1 MRSIPSLLAFL
12 TCASRVVALG
22 SSCSAPLG
30 SGAAAAGDA
39 YWMKT
44 IPRQGSSSFNPN
56 PGSYKVNHPLYILI
70 DMSFDAQDTDAINRA
85 ISDMGR
91 CGNLTCQSSSV
102 EPALVYF
109 PSGKYLVTKPI
120 IPYYY
125 TALVPLYIAQYLDV
139 VSEILKTLPISSLEG
154 ILSVSPPVSLA
165 GIAIIDAD
173 VYSGASVPAG
183 GWNCP
188 STDNEWVPSLVVS
201 SIVYC
206 PVNNFFRS
214 IRNFVIDT
222 TNIPADQ
229 FGTGIHWQVGQ
240 ATSLINLSF
249 LLSTASGNKHQGVF
263 MENGSYLA
271 RSGGF
276 MADLQINGGAFGLW
290 ISNQQFTIQNVKI
303 TNSDTA
309 IYQQWNWGFTFKN
322 IDISGCRIGFGLNT
336 NGQTEA
342 TQSAGSVTILDSSI
356 SASVAAVQTDTDQ
369 SQKLGG
375 AVLLQNVNLNG
386 SPAGVV
392 DGANHV
398 FLPGGGTVNQFIL
411 GNEYS
416 GDSST
421 GTYNTVANP
430 GPDLPPQLLDASSG
444 NNGVFF
450 RTRPQYENYAI
461 DEFASAKSN
470 GVKCDG
476 TSDDT
481 MSLQNFIN
489 KVSDLDAGTCLVSS
503 TINIPTGSI
512 VVGEFWTTIL
522 GSGAAFND
530 ASNPQPVVR
539 VGKAGDKGGVEI
551 SDIVVSTVGGSAG
564 AVCIEWNPTGDA
576 GTVGMWDV
584 HVRIGG
590 AIGTKIQ
597 VSQCPTTS
605 TATQC
610 MGAFLGLHVL
620 GSGYFENVWVWTADH
635 DLDDP
640 GQGRINSFTARG
652 ILIDHAPG
660 PVWLVGTAS
669 EHAVFYQYSIV
680 GSQYVYAGM
689 IQTETPYYQP
699 TPAPPA
705 PFSTNSAWNDPS
717 WGNSGSAW
725 ALTVSQS
732 SDVFVYGAGLY
743 SFFVSYSQ
751 DCKAGVDCQKSLV
764 LVDED
769 SAAIF
774 IYQLST
780 IGATT
785 MLTVGSTDVIKHSD
799 NVDGLQSTV
808 SKWAASK
815 TTPNQPSGTPVGCA
829 ALQTQAVVHLLS
841 SSATFGVIIDSLM
854 VDGTTEIASVMV
866 GFASS
871 PSPLVPTLTALLP
884 GICGHWPEP
893 GTSSPGLSGQEWTNV
908 NTFET
913 LYNTM
918 WQTGVTTASDLI
930 EIQAIVPNE
939 AHGSSNQ
946 LPVTRGFSEGVHIFV
961 QSSIHWSHVASQDD
975 AAWAGLMYLKVQQY
989 NDAHGISE
997 SGKLPDPFYY
1007 HEALAIQQ
1015 GLAKTWLAS
1024 SGCGGGVP
1032 QVTSGTGPNT
1042 ITTHLYFSLTVALAQ
1057 YNTSDTTLRQNA
1069 QQAADWYTNGAGTT
1083 LRNAAGLW
1091 LDGQNSTCTGPNRNL
1106 WTYNQGTILSGMG
1119 AMATLTGNQSYIEF
1133 ALKTVD
1139 AVVNVGTAS
1148 GPLPQPTGADKHMEV
1163 VGGILAE
1170 GCDGAAASAPSICDH
1185 DQQYFKGAFMKH
1197 LQYFLDNV
1205 NNTIR
1210 DKYAA
1215 FVGAQA
1221 SAVIHFGT
1229 RADGEI
1235 GEVWFAPDTGG
1246 SIYNYKTL
1254 TAGLDALNCAQ
1265 KQRQKQA
1272 RITSELEELYPIY

>member
-1 MRSIPSLLAFL
+1 MRTIPSLLAFL
-12 TCASRVVALG
+12 ACASRVAALG

-30 SGAAAAGDA
+30 SGSAAAGDP

-44 IPRQGSSSFNPN
+44 ITRQGSSPFNPN
-56 PGSYKVNHPLYILI
+56 AGSYKVFRDVTAAPYNAKG
-70 DMSFDAQDTDAINRA
+70 DGTTDDTDAINRA
-85 ISDMGR
+85 ISDQGR

-120 IPYYY
+120 TPYYY
-125 TALVPLYIAQYLDV
+125 TALVGDFKNPPHLIARGDFV
-139 VSEILKTLPISSLEG
+139 
-154 ILSVSPPVSLA
+154 

-188 STDNEWVPSLVVS
+188 SSDNEW
-201 SIVYC
+201 YC

-222 TNIPADQ
+222 TNIPANQ
-229 FGTGIHWQVGQ
+229 YGTGIHWQVGQ

-249 LLSTASGNKHQGVF
+249 LLSTASGNQHQGVF
-263 MENGSYLA
+263 MENGSGSL
-271 RSGGF
+271 
-276 MADLQINGGAFGLW
+276 
-290 ISNQQFTIQNVKI
+290 FTIQNVKI

-322 IDISGCRIGFGLNT
+322 IVISGCRIGFGLNT

-342 TQSAGSVTILDSSI
+342 TQSTGSVTILDSSI
-356 SASVAAVQTDTDQ
+356 SASVAAVQTNTDQ

-375 AVLLQNVNLNG
+375 AILLQNVNLNG
-386 SPAGVV
+386 SPVGVV

-398 FLPGGGTVNQFIL
+398 FLAGGGTVNQFIL

-416 GDSST
+416 GEFFRDSSSNK
-421 GTYNTVANP
+421 YNTAANP
-430 GPDLPPQLLDASSG
+430 GPDLPSQLLDASSG

-450 RTRPQYENYAI
+450 RTRPQYGNYAVS
-461 DEFASAKSN
+461 EFASAKSN

-476 TSDDT
+476 TTDDT
-481 MSLQNFIN
+481 ANLQNFIN
-489 KVSDLDAGTCLVSS
+489 TFWGCKILYLDAGTCLVSS
-503 TINIPTGSI
+503 TITIPTGSI

-522 GSGAAFND
+522 GSGSAFND

-539 VGKAGDKGGVEI
+539 VGKAGDN
-551 SDIVVSTVGGSAG
+551 GGSAG

-610 MGAFLGLHVL
+610 MGASSGCTSLDLGTLRL
-620 GSGYFENVWVWTADH
+620 NVWVWTADH

-640 GQGRINSFTARG
+640 AQGRINSFTARG

-660 PVWLVGTAS
+660 PVSLLWLVGTAS

-725 ALTVSQS
+725 ALTISQS
-732 SDVFVYGAGLY
+732 SDVFIYGAGLY

-751 DCKAGVDCQKSLV
+751 DCKDSVDCQKSLV

-785 MLTVGSTDVIKHSD
+785 MLTVGSTDVINHSD

-829 ALQTQAVVHLLS
+829 ALQTQAVAAMKLLF
-841 SSATFGVIIDSLM
+841 SADGGWYDRGV
-854 VDGTTEIASVMV
+854 
-866 GFASS
+866 
-871 PSPLVPTLTALLP
+871 
-884 GICGHWPEP
+884 CGHWPE
-893 GTSSPGLSGQEWTNV
+893 V

-946 LPVTRGFSEGVHIFV
+946 LPVTQGYN
-961 QSSIHWSHVASQDD
+961 

-997 SGKLPDPFYY
+997 SGNLPDPFYY

-1015 GLAKTWLAS
+1015 GLAQTWLAS

-1032 QVTSGTGPNT
+1032 QMTGGTAPNT
-1042 ITTHLYFSLTVALAQ
+1042 ITTHLYFSLT
-1057 YNTSDTTLRQNA
+1057 
-1069 QQAADWYTNGAGTT
+1069 AADWYTNGKGTT

-1091 LDGQNSTCTGPNRNL
+1091 YDGQSSTCDGPNGNL
-1106 WTYNQGTILSGMG
+1106 WTYNQGPILSGMG
-1119 AMATLTGNQSYIEF
+1119 AMATLTGNQNYIDF
-1133 ALKTVD
+1133 ALTTVD

-1148 GPLPQPTGADKHMEV
+1148 GPLPQAAGADKHMEV
-1163 VGGILAE
+1163 VDGILAE
-1170 GCDGAAASAPSICDH
+1170 GCDGADASAPSICNH

-1197 LQYFLDNV
+1197 LQYFLDNA

-1229 RADGEI
+1229 RSDGEI

-1246 SIYNYKTL
+1246 STYNYKTL

-1265 KQRQKQA
+1265 KYA
-1272 RITSELEELYPIY
+1272 VC

>member
-12 TCASRVVALG
+12 ACASRVVALG

-56 PGSYKVNHPLYILI
+56 AGSYKVFRDVTAAPYNAKG
-70 DMSFDAQDTDAINRA
+70 DGTTDDTDAINRA

-120 IPYYY
+120 TPYYY
-125 TALVPLYIAQYLDV
+125 TALVGDFKNPPHIIARGDF
-139 VSEILKTLPISSLEG
+139 
-154 ILSVSPPVSLA
+154 A

-188 STDNEWVPSLVVS
+188 STDNEW
-201 SIVYC
+201 YC

-263 MENGSYLA
+263 MENG
-271 RSGGF
+271 SGGF

-356 SASVAAVQTDTDQ
+356 SASVAAVQTNTDQ

-416 GDSST
+416 GDSGS
-421 GTYNTVANP
+421 GTYNTGAKP
-430 GPDLPPQLLDASSG
+430 GPDLPSQLLDASSG

-461 DEFASAKSN
+461 SEFASAKSN

-481 MSLQNFIN
+481 TSLQNFID
-489 KVSDLDAGTCLVSS
+489 KVSSNLDAGTCLVSS

-530 ASNPQPVVR
+530 AANPQPVVR

-576 GTVGMWDV
+576 GTLGMWDV

-652 ILIDHAPG
+652 IFIDHAPG

-705 PFSTNSAWNDPS
+705 PFSTNTDWDDPS

-725 ALTVSQS
+725 ALTISQS
-732 SDVFVYGAGLY
+732 SDVFIYGAGLY

-780 IGATT
+780 VGATT

-799 NVDGLQSTV
+799 NVDGLQST
-808 SKWAASK
+808 AAMKLLFSADGGWYDRGK
-815 TTPNQPSGTPVGCA
+815 TTKLRLA
-829 ALQTQAVVHLLS
+829 HS
-841 SSATFGVIIDSLM
+841 SLTL
-854 VDGTTEIASVMV
+854 EQIARVMV
-866 GFASS
+866 GF
-871 PSPLVPTLTALLP
+871 
-884 GICGHWPEP
+884 
-893 GTSSPGLSGQEWTNV
+893 
-908 NTFET
+908 
-913 LYNTM
+913 
-918 WQTGVTTASDLI
+918 
-930 EIQAIVPNE
+930 
-939 AHGSSNQ
+939 GSSHQ
-946 LPVTRGFSEGVHIFV
+946 
-961 QSSIHWSHVASQDD
+961 W
-975 AAWAGLMYLKVQQY
+975 
-989 NDAHGISE
+989 
-997 SGKLPDPFYY
+997 
-1007 HEALAIQQ
+1007 
-1015 GLAKTWLAS
+1015 
-1024 SGCGGGVP
+1024 C
-1032 QVTSGTGPNT
+1032 
-1042 ITTHLYFSLTVALAQ
+1042 
-1057 YNTSDTTLRQNA
+1057 
-1069 QQAADWYTNGAGTT
+1069 
-1083 LRNAAGLW
+1083 
-1091 LDGQNSTCTGPNRNL
+1091 
-1106 WTYNQGTILSGMG
+1106 
-1119 AMATLTGNQSYIEF
+1119 
-1133 ALKTVD
+1133 
-1139 AVVNVGTAS
+1139 
-1148 GPLPQPTGADKHMEV
+1148 
-1163 VGGILAE
+1163 
-1170 GCDGAAASAPSICDH
+1170 
-1185 DQQYFKGAFMKH
+1185 
-1197 LQYFLDNV
+1197 
-1205 NNTIR
+1205 
-1210 DKYAA
+1210 
-1215 FVGAQA
+1215 
-1221 SAVIHFGT
+1221 
-1229 RADGEI
+1229 
-1235 GEVWFAPDTGG
+1235 
-1246 SIYNYKTL
+1246 
-1254 TAGLDALNCAQ
+1254 
-1265 KQRQKQA
+1265 
-1272 RITSELEELYPIY
+1272 